1 MKRENEF
8 KAFLNKNKLPTK
20 YSSYCK
26 KIEEAFGGID
36 MDEIILSHQSISK
49 VHDKLKTITKND
61 SSISQYMS
69 ALNHYLKFAFSF
81 TKPIAI
87 FPSAHHSS
95 SQYHVSRAEDVPLTT
110 EIEIICQTLEQEYA
124 NIIRFAEI
132 LLVQEGFKYIP
143 IIISNEAPMRDS
155 PQGGENVLGR
165 FFSSSK
171 PYIEI
176 YYHNLDSHNIAEIRQ
191 CLAHEYLHYLHY
203 SYAEDKYTE
212 ANKEL
217 KEALADFLGV
227 LYSVHRKG
235 KDDLKVAKKR
245 YDQWKKNCETY
256 WSYANAL
263 YFYQVGSNEMKYSSD
278 YNEYVRHGCIGKFVQ
293 VFSSTQHPDNAYIAM
308 LNC

>member
-1 MKRENEF
+1 
-8 KAFLNKNKLPTK
+8 
-20 YSSYCK
+20 
-26 KIEEAFGGID
+26 

-49 VHDKLKTITKND
+49 VHDKLKTITKTD

-165 FFSSSK
+165 FFHLPNHTLKSTTIILIHTMLQK
-171 PYIEI
+171 
-176 YYHNLDSHNIAEIRQ
+176 LDN
-191 CLAHEYLHYLHY
+191 
-203 SYAEDKYTE
+203 
-212 ANKEL
+212 
-217 KEALADFLGV
+217 V
-227 LYSVHRKG
+227 
-235 KDDLKVAKKR
+235 
-245 YDQWKKNCETY
+245 
-256 WSYANAL
+256 
-263 YFYQVGSNEMKYSSD
+263 
-278 YNEYVRHGCIGKFVQ
+278 
-293 VFSSTQHPDNAYIAM
+293 
-308 LNC
+308 